1 MAVLIQDTFT
11 SSNGTAIDS
20 RTTDSGHSWVRWVVP
35 NNPYNCNQLK
45 IQTNRAYRV
54 STNPDEAS
62 SMPGSDH
69 FIPTWTAP
77 GADYKVVAVIRKLAS
92 GTDEANVGIC
102 ARWVTPNGGYIFY
115 YDNAGGRFVLSVLS
129 ASGGGGGGSF
139 MDGPVR
145 APLCH
150 HYYEHD
156 PEEMPECA
164 DGPYDHTELD
174 DATTALTVGQDYTME
189 LYVVGN
195 SISGYVDGALV
206 CNASDTTYASAG
218 FTGVKF
224 SGLEDA
230 TSAGIHMASYQVESF
245 SVDTTDGYVDEY
257 YFDQGTYHSAKQPVA
272 RYGHIPPPTAAPATP
287 WGEPPFYDSDWYDP
301 EMEGS

>member
-1 MAVLIQDTFT
+1 
-11 SSNGTAIDS
+11 
-20 RTTDSGHSWVRWVVP
+20 
-35 NNPYNCNQLK
+35 
-45 IQTNRAYRV
+45 
-54 STNPDEAS
+54 
-62 SMPGSDH
+62 
-69 FIPTWTAP
+69 
-77 GADYKVVAVIRKLAS
+77 
-92 GTDEANVGIC
+92 
-102 ARWVTPNGGYIFY
+102 
-115 YDNAGGRFVLSVLS
+115 
-129 ASGGGGGGSF
+129 